1 MAYPIIDAPYGVKPV
16 NLIGGQVF
24 AGSTRN
30 LPISYNY
37 GTAIYYGD
45 LVTLGTTG
53 SNAGFVIP
61 SSTSTSLV
69 SKGTVGV
76 FLGCYYTNP
85 TTKNRQYAQYYPGN
99 VAAGDITAIVADD
112 PDQVFKM
119 AAVAAASTTTIS
131 SFPSAMVG
139 LNAVLNTPVG
149 STTSGNSG
157 AGLVAANTT
166 TAVGSGGAFR
176 ILNLVPDTQI
186 STSAVFV
193 STTTTSFVVS
203 GLTVGQVIP
212 VGTDIFQ
219 LVGGQLQQLGVGANV
234 ATAATVTTTGNTTL
248 TISAAVT
255 TTPTAGATIA
265 LVQSPEVL
273 VKLNFG
279 VHNYYAA

>member
-1 MAYPIIDAPYGVKPV
+1 MAYPTVSAPYGLKPV

-30 LPISYNY
+30 LPIAYNY

-45 LVTLGTTG
+45 LVTLGTSG
-53 SNAGFVIP
+53 SNAGFITV
-61 SSTSTSLV
+61 TNVSTSLT
-69 SKGTVGV
+69 SKNTVGV

-85 TTKNRQYAQYYPGN
+85 TTKQRQYSQYYPGS
-99 VAAGDITAIVADD
+99 VLAGDITAIVADD

-119 AAVAAASTTTIS
+119 VAVASSSSNVIS

-139 LNAVLNTPVG
+139 LNAVMNTPVG
-149 STTSGNSG
+149 SASTGNSG

-176 ILNLVPDTQI
+176 ILNLVPDTQA
-186 STSAVFV
+186 TNSATFV

-203 GLTVGQVIP
+203 GLPVGAVIP

-219 LVGGQLQQLGVGANV
+219 SVNGQLQQLGAGANV
-234 ATAATVTTTGNTTL
+234 ATAATVSTTGNTTL

-255 TTPTAGATIA
+255 TTPSAGATIV

>member
-53 SNAGFVIP
+53 SNAGFIIP

-186 STSAVFV
+186 STSATFV

>member
-1 MAYPIIDAPYGVKPV
+1 MAYPIIDAPYGVKPI

-53 SNAGFVIP
+53 SNAGFIVP
-61 SSTSTSLV
+61 AATSTSLT
-69 SKGTVGV
+69 SGGTIGV

-85 TTKNRQYAQYYPGN
+85 TTKQRQYAQYYPGS
-99 VAAGDITAIVADD
+99 VTAGDITAIVADD

-119 AAVAAASTTTIS
+119 AAVASASSTTIS

-193 STTTTSFVVS
+193 STSTTSFVVS

-212 VGTDIFQ
+212 KGTDIFQ
-219 LVGGQLQQLGVGANV
+219 LVGGQLQQLGVGASV

-255 TTPTAGATIA
+255 TTPSAGATIA

-279 VHNYYAA
+279 VHTYYTA

>member
-1 MAYPIIDAPYGVKPV
+1 MAYPTVSAPYGVLPQ
-16 NLIGGQVF
+16 NLIGGQVY
-24 AGSTRN
+24 AGSTRQY
-30 LPISYNY
+30 PIAYNY
-37 GTAIYYGD
+37 GTNIFYGD
-45 LVTLGTTG
+45 LVTLGTSG
-53 SNAGFVIP
+53 STAGFIIP
-61 SSTSTSLV
+61 SSTNTSLT

-76 FLGCYYTNP
+76 FLGCSYTNP
-85 TTKNRQYAQYYPGN
+85 TTKQKLFSQYYPAST
-99 VAAGDITAIVADD
+99 AAGDIQAIVADD
-112 PDQVFKM
+112 PDTVFKM
-119 AAVAAASTTTIS
+119 AAVASSSSNVIS

-139 LNAVLNTPVG
+139 LNAVENTPVG
-149 STTSGNSG
+149 STTTGNSG

-166 TAVGSGGAFR
+166 VAVGSGGAFR
-176 ILNLVPDTQI
+176 ILSLVPDTQI
-186 STSAVFV
+186 TSSAVFV

-212 VGTDIFQ
+212 VGTDLFQ
-219 LVGGQLQQLGVGANV
+219 ILGGQAQQLGVGANV

-255 TTPTAGATIA
+255 TTPTAGATIV

>member
-1 MAYPIIDAPYGVKPV
+1 MAYPIISAPYGVKPV

-53 SNAGFVIP
+53 SNAGFIVP
-61 SSTSTSLV
+61 SATSTSLTSGGV
-69 SKGTVGV
+69 TGV
-76 FLGCYYTNP
+76 FLGCYYTSP
-85 TTKNRQYAQYYPGN
+85 TTKQRQYVQYYPGSI
-99 VAAGDITAIVADD
+99 AAGDITAIVADD

-119 AAVAAASTTTIS
+119 AAVASASTTTIS
-131 SFPSAMVG
+131 SFPTAMIG

-149 STTSGNSG
+149 SATTGNSG

-186 STSAVFV
+186 STSATFV

-212 VGTDIFQ
+212 KGTDIFQ
-219 LVGGQLQQLGVGANV
+219 LVGGQLQQLGVGASV
-234 ATAATVTTTGNTTL
+234 ATAATVSTTGNTTL

-255 TTPTAGATIA
+255 TTPSAGTTIA

>member
-1 MAYPIIDAPYGVKPV
+1 MAYPTVSAPYGALPQ
-16 NLIGGQVF
+16 NLIGGQLY
-24 AGSTRN
+24 AGATRYY
-30 LPISYNY
+30 PIAYNY

-53 SNAGFVIP
+53 STAGYIVP
-61 SSTSTSLV
+61 SATSTSLT

-76 FLGCYYTNP
+76 FLGCTYTNP
-85 TTKNRQYAQYYPGN
+85 TTKQKLFSQYYP
-99 VAAGDITAIVADD
+99 ASTTAGDIQAIVAED
-112 PDQVFKM
+112 PDSLFKM
-119 AAVAAASTTTIS
+119 AAVASASSNVIS
-131 SFPSAMVG
+131 SFPTAMIG
-139 LNAVLNTPVG
+139 LNAVVNTPVG
-149 STTSGNSG
+149 SAVTGNSG
-157 AGLVAANTT
+157 LGLVAANTT

-176 ILNLVPDTQI
+176 IIGLVPDTQI
-186 STSAVFV
+186 SSSATFV

-219 LVGGQLQQLGVGANV
+219 VVGGQLQQLGVGANV
-234 ATAATVTTTGNTTL
+234 ATAATVSTTGNTTL

-255 TTPTAGATIA
+255 TTPTAGATIV

>member
-85 TTKNRQYAQYYPGN
+85 TTKQRQYAQYYPGS
-99 VAAGDITAIVADD
+99 VTAGDITAIVADD

-119 AAVAAASTTTIS
+119 VAVASSSSNVIS
-131 SFPSAMVG
+131 SFPTAMIG

-149 STTSGNSG
+149 SASTGNSG

-176 ILNLVPDTQI
+176 LLNLVPDTQI

-203 GLTVGQVIP
+203 GLSVGQVIP

-219 LVGGQLQQLGVGANV
+219 LVNGQLQQLGVGANV
-234 ATAATVTTTGNTTL
+234 ATAATVSTTGNTTL

-255 TTPTAGATIA
+255 TTPSAGATIV